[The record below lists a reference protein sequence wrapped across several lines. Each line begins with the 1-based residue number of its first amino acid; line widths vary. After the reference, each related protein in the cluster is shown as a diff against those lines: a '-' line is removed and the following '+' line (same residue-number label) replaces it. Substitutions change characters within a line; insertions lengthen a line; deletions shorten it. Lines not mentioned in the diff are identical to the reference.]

1 MLIWSTILESAVQN
15 FCPIHPKGAK
25 TLRQDADGYYCGEGV
40 GIVVLKRLEDAPTDD
55 NILANIRRAGRN
67 CSSDVS
73 FLTHS
78 SASVQDNS
86 IQ

>member
-1 MLIWSTILESAVQN
+1 MIT
-15 FCPIHPKGAK
+15 
-25 TLRQDADGYYCGEGV
+25 
-40 GIVVLKRLEDAPTDD
+40 VVARGDCVPQRLEDAPTDND

-78 SASVQDNS
+78 SANVQDNS